1 MNMTD
6 PTFQLLAYELA
17 LVFGIFSLWL
27 TLHLYKKNKKIQ
39 ADAVT
44 AVKKIKRLKDRRL
57 KTLTEILSKKYGLA
71 GQALE
76 QTAQEFQQHEQN
88 VYKAQL
94 ALFIEQDSKILKD
107 APNQLEAAID
117 ACLNLLPVGSHAVV
131 RVGQTDEELDDKV
144 ALTATIAATAV
155 KVDQLIEGFRLLN
168 SGDSVSEP
176 QTRVETA
183 ITDPESFIETEP
195 GAEQENTSASQP
207 EEILEDEAEI
217 EVEAQVEEAPI
228 EDEDIVLASDIDA
241 LLADVGDDDLLEAG
255 IDLAATESEELGDI
269 PAKDDIDAILNQAS
283 SEMASEEVDIDDIDA
298 ILDQASNSAEQ
309 SKVEQFDT
317 EEDQLAAIMA
327 NIGEDTERGES
338 EPKKL
343 EAEPA
348 VVAADSAN
356 TSSQDS
362 ATVVVSQELNVE
374 QEQLD
379 AIIAGI
385 ENDQQPEISELESEI
400 DKAFSSEEALLSAI
414 MAEAEL
420 ELEAEIVPEAKLEP
434 EIEVETKIKLEHEAD
449 VNNVNAEQLALDE
462 LRLKVRQKTERLQQQ
477 AIENSL
483 SKELTHS
490 DQDSVGDVEGNDNA
504 DLIERKLSDY
514 ANEH

>member
-1 MNMTD
+1 MTD

-338 EPKKL
+338 EP
-343 EAEPA
+343 A

>member
-207 EEILEDEAEI
+207 EEIREDEAEI

-338 EPKKL
+338 
-343 EAEPA
+343 EPA

>member
-338 EPKKL
+338 EP
-343 EAEPA
+343 A